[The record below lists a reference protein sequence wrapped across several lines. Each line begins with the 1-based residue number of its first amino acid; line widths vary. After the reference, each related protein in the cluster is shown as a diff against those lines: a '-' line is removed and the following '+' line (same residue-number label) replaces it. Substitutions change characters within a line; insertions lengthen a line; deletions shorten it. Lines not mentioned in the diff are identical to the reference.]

1 MMRAMIVADPFLLM
15 WLTLA
20 LAGLAIIA
28 YTHPRIPLELTSVVL
43 VAALLILFHVAPLRD
58 ADGANAADAVS
69 LLKGFG
75 NPAIISVV
83 ALLIVGQGMVRAG
96 ALEMISQ
103 TIYRAARG
111 RPAPAIALSLL
122 AALTISAALNNT
134 PVVVMFIPVLA
145 SLADR
150 LGHTAS
156 RVMIPLSYCT
166 ILGGMMTLIGSS
178 TNLLVAGTAADLGM
192 KPLGFFDFAVPGAVL
207 AALGFIYV
215 LFIAPRLM
223 PKRQSEDDAPTTASG
238 KQFIA
243 QFTIEPQSPLIGLAA
258 VGGMF
263 PAFREMT
270 VLMVQRGAV
279 HNRAPF
285 EDFALES
292 GDVVI
297 VAATRKAL
305 IDAVSRGSGLQI
317 RLAATA
323 EDTTDLGG
331 EVGGESEPSGG
342 TRSDQ
347 VMAEAMVSPG
357 SRLLGLPIEQSAFPA
372 ADGVRV
378 VGVQRRSRMTR
389 VHMHEV
395 RLQAGD
401 VLLVAGRSRDIRG
414 LRANR
419 DVVLMQ
425 WSESELPAY
434 NHARRA
440 SLIFI
445 AVVGIA
451 ATGILPIVAAA
462 VAGAALMVLSGSLN
476 VRQAARA
483 IDRQIILVGGAALA
497 LNAALSATGGGSYI
511 AGGLIDALDGASAAV
526 ILSAFFL
533 LVAIFTN
540 LLSNNACAVLFTP
553 IGINIALGLGVDP
566 VIFIVAVILAANCS
580 FASPIGYVTNLL
592 VMTPGRYRFSDFLRA
607 GSPLVLL
614 LWVGFSLFAPWYYGL
629 W

>member
-1 MMRAMIVADPFLLM
+1 MIIADPFILM
-15 WLTLA
+15 WITLA

-28 YTHPRIPLELTSVVL
+28 YAHPRLPLELTSVGL

-58 ADGANAADAVS
+58 GAGGTTLDAAE
-69 LLKGFG
+69 LLRGFG
-75 NPAIISVV
+75 NPAIITVV

-103 TIYRAARG
+103 AIYRAARG

-122 AALTISAALNNT
+122 TALTISAALNNT

-150 LGHTAS
+150 LGHSAS
-156 RVMIPLSYCT
+156 RIMMPLSYCT
-166 ILGGMMTLIGSS
+166 ILGGMVTLIGSS
-178 TNLLVAGTAADLGM
+178 TNLLVAGTARELGM
-192 KPLGFFDFAVPGAVL
+192 APLGFFDFAIPGLVL
-207 AALGFIYV
+207 AALGFLYV
-215 LFIAPRLM
+215 IFIAPRLM
-223 PKRQSEDDAPTTASG
+223 PKRLAEEDEPATASG

-243 QFTIEPQSPLIGLAA
+243 QLTVEPHSPLIGIAA

-263 PAFREMT
+263 PALRHMT
-270 VLMVQRGAV
+270 VLLVQRGAS
-279 HNRAPF
+279 HSRAPF
-285 EDFALES
+285 EDIALEQ

-305 IDAVSRGSGLQI
+305 VEAVWRSSGLQI
-317 RLAATA
+317 RPSAAPDGGPAAAGDATA
-323 EDTTDLGG
+323 EAQAATSARAD
-331 EVGGESEPSGG
+331 V
-342 TRSDQ
+342 
-347 VMAEAMVSPG
+347 VVAEAMVSPG

-372 ADGVRV
+372 ANSVHV
-378 VGVQRRSRMTR
+378 LGVQRRARMTR
-389 VHMHEV
+389 THMHEV

-401 VLLVAGRSRDIRG
+401 ILLVSGRSRDVRG

-419 DVVLMQ
+419 DVVLME
-425 WSESELPAY
+425 WSESELPSY
-434 NHARRA
+434 HHARRA
-440 SLIFI
+440 SLIFL

-451 ATGILPIVAAA
+451 ATGVLPIVAAA
-462 VAGAALMVLSGSLN
+462 VAGAALMVFSGTLN

-497 LNAALSATGGGSYI
+497 LNAALSATGGGAYI
-511 AGGLIDALDGASAAV
+511 ADGLVGALDGAGPAI

-533 LVAIFTN
+533 LVAAFTN
-540 LLSNNACAVLFTP
+540 VLSNNACAVLFTP
-553 IGINIALGLGVDP
+553 IGINIAHGLGVDP
-566 VIFIVAVILAANCS
+566 MIFVVAVILAANCS

-592 VMTPGRYRFSDFLRA
+592 VMAPGRYRFLDFMRA
-607 GSPLVLL
+607 GTPLILL

>member
-1 MMRAMIVADPFLLM
+1 MIAADPFLLM

-20 LAGLAIIA
+20 LAGIAIIA
-28 YTHPRIPLELTSVVL
+28 YAHPRMPLELTSVGL

-58 ADGANAADAVS
+58 PDGGLAVDAVS

-75 NPAIISVV
+75 NPAIITVV

-96 ALEMISQ
+96 ALEMISKA
-103 TIYRAARG
+103 IYRAARG

-156 RVMIPLSYCT
+156 RVMMPLSYCT

-178 TNLLVAGTAADLGM
+178 TNLLVAGTAAELGM
-192 KPLGFFDFAVPGAVL
+192 TPLRFFDFAVPGAVL

-215 LFIAPRLM
+215 LFVAPRLM
-223 PKRQSEDDAPTTASG
+223 PKRETEDDQPATSSG

-243 QFTIEPQSPLIGLAA
+243 QFIVEPHSPMVGIAA
-258 VGGMF
+258 LGGMF

-279 HNRAPF
+279 HSRAPF
-285 EDFALES
+285 EDITLEP

-305 IDAVSRGSGLQI
+305 IDAVSRSSGLQI
-317 RLAATA
+317 RLTATVEDETAPGDEAAGDPA
-323 EDTTDLGG
+323 
-331 EVGGESEPSGG
+331 PASGD
-342 TRSDQ
+342 S
-347 VMAEAMVSPG
+347 VVAEAMVSPG

-378 VGVQRRSRMTR
+378 LGVQRRSRMTR
-389 VHMHEV
+389 ARMHEV

-401 VLLVAGRSRDIRG
+401 VLLVSGRSRDVRG

-425 WSESELPAY
+425 WSESELPSY

-440 SLIFI
+440 SLIFL
-445 AVVGIA
+445 AVVGVA
-451 ATGILPIVAAA
+451 ATGVLPIVAAA
-462 VAGAALMVLSGSLN
+462 VAGAALMVLSGTLN

-483 IDRQIILVGGAALA
+483 IDRQIILVGGASLA
-497 LNAALSATGGGSYI
+497 LNAALSATGGGDYI
-511 AGGLIDALDGASAAV
+511 AGGLVDALDGAGAAV
-526 ILSAFFL
+526 MLSGFFL
-533 LVAIFTN
+533 LVAAFTN
-540 LLSNNACAVLFTP
+540 VLSNNACAVLFTP
-553 IGINIALGLGVDP
+553 IGINIAIGLGVDP
-566 VIFIVAVILAANCS
+566 MVFVIAVILAANCS

-592 VMTPGRYRFSDFLRA
+592 VMAPGRYRFSDFMRA
-607 GSPLVLL
+607 GSPLILL
-614 LWVGFSLFAPWYYGL
+614 LWIGFSLFAPWYYGL

>member
-1 MMRAMIVADPFLLM
+1 MIAADPFLLM

-20 LAGLAIIA
+20 LAGYAIVSYA
-28 YTHPRIPLELTSVVL
+28 HPRIPLELTSVGL
-43 VAALLILFHVAPLRD
+43 VAALLVLFHVAPLTDTKDGNPLD
-58 ADGANAADAVS
+58 ALS

-75 NPAIISVV
+75 NPAIITVV

-103 TIYRAARG
+103 TIYRATRG
-111 RPAPAIALSLL
+111 RPAPAIALSLF
-122 AALTISAALNNT
+122 AALAISAALNNT

-156 RVMIPLSYCT
+156 RVMMPLSYCT

-178 TNLLVAGTAADLGM
+178 TNLLVAGTAVEFGM
-192 KPLGFFDFAVPGAVL
+192 APLGFFDFVVPGAVL
-207 AALGFIYV
+207 AALGFLYV

-223 PKRQSEDDAPTTASG
+223 PRRASEGDEPATASG

-243 QFTIEPQSPLIGLAA
+243 QFTIEPGSDLAGIEA

-263 PAFREMT
+263 PALRDMT
-270 VLMVQRGAV
+270 VLMVQRGTE
-279 HNRAPF
+279 RSQAPF
-285 EDFALES
+285 EDIALLP

-305 IDAVSRGSGLQI
+305 MDAVLRGSGLQI
-317 RLAATA
+317 RPATA
-323 EDTTDLGG
+323 EN
-331 EVGGESEPSGG
+331 ESASGG
-342 TRSDQ
+342 DAKDDGAAEDAARRDQ
-347 VMAEAMVSPG
+347 VVAEAMVSPG

-378 VGVQRRSRMTR
+378 LGVQRRSRMTR
-389 VHMHEV
+389 AHMHEV

-401 VLLVAGRSRDIRG
+401 VLLISGRSHDIRN

-425 WSESELPAY
+425 WSESELPSY
-434 NHARRA
+434 DHARRA
-440 SLIFI
+440 TVIFL
-445 AVVGIA
+445 AVVAVA
-451 ATGILPIVAAA
+451 ATGVLPIVATA
-462 VAGAALMVLSGSLN
+462 VAGAALMVISGTLN

-497 LNAALSATGGGSYI
+497 LNAALSATGGADYI
-511 AGGLIDALDGASAAV
+511 AGGLVEALDGAGAAV
-526 ILSAFFL
+526 MLSGFFL
-533 LVAIFTN
+533 LVALFTN
-540 LLSNNACAVLFTP
+540 VLSNNACAVLFTP
-553 IGINIALGLGVDP
+553 IGINLAAGLGIDP
-566 VIFIVAVILAANCS
+566 IVFVIAVILAANCS

-592 VMTPGRYRFSDFLRA
+592 VMNPGRYRFSDFLRA
-607 GSPLVLL
+607 GSPLILL

>member
-1 MMRAMIVADPFLLM
+1 MIAADPFLLM

-20 LAGLAIIA
+20 LAGIVIIA
-28 YTHPRIPLELTSVVL
+28 YAHPRLPLELTSVGL

-58 ADGANAADAVS
+58 SEGTVALDAVS
-69 LLKGFG
+69 LLQGFG
-75 NPAIISVV
+75 NPAIITVV

-96 ALEMISQ
+96 ALEVISQ

-111 RPAPAIALSLL
+111 RPAPAIALSLV

-156 RVMIPLSYCT
+156 RVMMPLSYCT

-178 TNLLVAGTAADLGM
+178 TNLLVAGTAGELGM
-192 KPLGFFDFAVPGAVL
+192 APLGFFDFAIPGAVL
-207 AALGFIYV
+207 AVLGFLYV

-223 PKRQSEDDAPTTASG
+223 PKRETEDDEPATSSG
-238 KQFIA
+238 KHFIA
-243 QFTIEPQSPLIGLAA
+243 QFTVEPDSQLIGIAA

-263 PAFREMT
+263 PTLREMT

-279 HNRAPF
+279 HSRAPF
-285 EDFALES
+285 EDIALEQ

-305 IDAVSRGSGLQI
+305 IDAVWRASGLQI
-317 RLAATA
+317 RPAAA
-323 EDTTDLGG
+323 AEEDTAPGDETGVDAPPDSAAG
-331 EVGGESEPSGG
+331 
-342 TRSDQ
+342 SDR
-347 VMAEAMVSPG
+347 VVAEAMVSPG

-389 VHMHEV
+389 AHMHEI

-401 VLLVAGRSRDIRG
+401 VLLVSGRSSDVRG

-419 DVVLMQ
+419 DVLLMQ
-425 WSESELPAY
+425 WSESELPSY
-434 NHARRA
+434 HHARRA
-440 SLIFI
+440 SLIFL
-445 AVVGIA
+445 AVVAIA
-451 ATGILPIVAAA
+451 ASGVLPIVAAA
-462 VAGAALMVLSGSLN
+462 VAGAALMVFSGALN
-476 VRQAARA
+476 IRQAARA

-511 AGGLIDALDGASAAV
+511 AGGLVEALDGAGAAV
-526 ILSAFFL
+526 MLSGFFL
-533 LVAIFTN
+533 LVAVFTN
-540 LLSNNACAVLFTP
+540 VLSNNACAVLFTP
-553 IGINIALGLGVDP
+553 IGVNIAVGLGIDP
-566 VIFIVAVILAANCS
+566 MIFVIAVILAANCS

-592 VMTPGRYRFSDFLRA
+592 VMTPGRYRFSDFVRA
-607 GSPLVLL
+607 GSPLILL
-614 LWVGFSLFAPWYYGL
+614 LWIGFSLFAPWYYGL

>member
-1 MMRAMIVADPFLLM
+1 MIAADPFLLM

-20 LAGLAIIA
+20 LAGIVIIA
-28 YTHPRIPLELTSVVL
+28 YAHPRLPLELTSVGL

-58 ADGANAADAVS
+58 SEGTVALDAVS

-75 NPAIISVV
+75 NPAIITVV

-96 ALEMISQ
+96 ALEVISQ

-111 RPAPAIALSLL
+111 RPAPAIALSLV

-156 RVMIPLSYCT
+156 RVMMPLSYCT

-178 TNLLVAGTAADLGM
+178 TNLLVAGTAVELGM
-192 KPLGFFDFAVPGAVL
+192 APLGFFDFAIPGAVL
-207 AALGFIYV
+207 AVLGFLYV

-223 PKRQSEDDAPTTASG
+223 PKRETEDDEPATSSG

-243 QFTIEPQSPLIGLAA
+243 QFTVEPDSQLIGIAA

-263 PAFREMT
+263 PALREMT

-279 HNRAPF
+279 HSRAPF
-285 EDFALES
+285 EDIALEQ

-305 IDAVSRGSGLQI
+305 IDAVWRASGLQI
-317 RLAATA
+317 RPVAAA
-323 EDTTDLGG
+323 EEDTAPGDETAVDAPPDSAAG
-331 EVGGESEPSGG
+331 
-342 TRSDQ
+342 SDR
-347 VMAEAMVSPG
+347 VVAEAMVSPG

-389 VHMHEV
+389 AHMHEV

-401 VLLVAGRSRDIRG
+401 VLLVSGRSSDVRG

-419 DVVLMQ
+419 DVLLMQ
-425 WSESELPAY
+425 WSESELPSY
-434 NHARRA
+434 HHARRA
-440 SLIFI
+440 SLIFL
-445 AVVGIA
+445 AVVAIA
-451 ATGILPIVAAA
+451 ASGVLPIVAAA
-462 VAGAALMVLSGSLN
+462 VAGAALMVFSGALN
-476 VRQAARA
+476 IRQAARA

-511 AGGLIDALDGASAAV
+511 AGGLVEALDGAGAAV
-526 ILSAFFL
+526 MLSGFFL
-533 LVAIFTN
+533 LVAVFTN
-540 LLSNNACAVLFTP
+540 VLSNNACAVLFTP
-553 IGINIALGLGVDP
+553 IGVNIAVGLGIDP
-566 VIFIVAVILAANCS
+566 MIFVIAVILAANCS

-592 VMTPGRYRFSDFLRA
+592 VMTPGRYRFSDFVRA
-607 GSPLVLL
+607 GSPLILL
-614 LWVGFSLFAPWYYGL
+614 LWIGFSLFAPWYYGL

>member
-1 MMRAMIVADPFLLM
+1 MVAVDPFMLM
-15 WLTLA
+15 WLTLV
-20 LAGLAIIA
+20 LAGLAIVA
-28 YTHPRIPLELTSVVL
+28 YAHPRIPLELTSVGL
-43 VAALLILFHVAPLRD
+43 VAALLVLFHVAPL
-58 ADGANAADAVS
+58 ADLRGGNLLDAVS

-75 NPAIISVV
+75 NPAIITVV

-103 TIYRAARG
+103 TIYRASRG
-111 RPAPAIALSLL
+111 RPAPAIALSLF
-122 AALTISAALNNT
+122 AALAISAALNNT
-134 PVVVMFIPVLA
+134 PVVIMFIPVLA

-156 RVMIPLSYCT
+156 RIMMPLSYCT

-178 TNLLVAGTAADLGM
+178 TNLLVAGTAVEFGM
-192 KPLGFFDFAVPGAVL
+192 APLGFFDFIIPGAVL
-207 AALGFIYV
+207 AALGFLYV

-223 PKRQSEDDAPTTASG
+223 PRRSSEGDEPAISSG

-243 QFTIEPQSPLIGLAA
+243 QFRIEPGSALAGIEA

-263 PAFREMT
+263 PALRDMT
-270 VLMVQRGAV
+270 VLMVQRST
-279 HNRAPF
+279 NRSQAPF
-285 EDFALES
+285 EDIVLLP

-305 IDAVSRGSGLQI
+305 MEALSRGKDLQI
-317 RLAATA
+317 RPAAGTAKDETSPARENA
-323 EDTTDLGG
+323 EDGTAAETT
-331 EVGGESEPSGG
+331 SGG
-342 TRSDQ
+342 H
-347 VMAEAMVSPG
+347 VVAEAMVSPG

-378 VGVQRRSRMTR
+378 LGVQRRSRMTR
-389 VHMHEV
+389 AHMHEV

-401 VLLVAGRSRDIRG
+401 VLLVSGRSQDVRS

-425 WSESELPAY
+425 WSESELPSY
-434 NHARRA
+434 DHARRA
-440 SLIFI
+440 TLIFL
-445 AVVGIA
+445 AVVAVA
-451 ATGILPIVAAA
+451 ATGVLPIVATA
-462 VAGAALMVLSGSLN
+462 VAGAALMVISGTLN

-497 LNAALSATGGGSYI
+497 LNAALSATGGADYI
-511 AGGLIDALDGASAAV
+511 AGGLVEALEGAGAV
-526 ILSAFFL
+526 AMLSGFFL
-533 LVAIFTN
+533 LVALFTN
-540 LLSNNACAVLFTP
+540 VLSNNACAVLFTP
-553 IGINIALGLGVDP
+553 IGINFATGLGTDP
-566 VIFIVAVILAANCS
+566 MIFIIAVILAANCS

-592 VMTPGRYRFSDFLRA
+592 VMNPGRYRFVDFLRT
-607 GSPLVLL
+607 GSPLILL

>member
-1 MMRAMIVADPFLLM
+1 MIAADPFLLM

-20 LAGLAIIA
+20 LAGYAIVSYA
-28 YTHPRIPLELTSVVL
+28 HPRIPLELTSVGL
-43 VAALLILFHVAPLRD
+43 VAALLVLFHVAPLTDTKDGNPLD
-58 ADGANAADAVS
+58 ALS

-75 NPAIISVV
+75 NPAIITVV

-103 TIYRAARG
+103 TIYRATRG
-111 RPAPAIALSLL
+111 RPAPAIALSLF
-122 AALTISAALNNT
+122 AALAISAALNNT

-156 RVMIPLSYCT
+156 RVMMPLSYCT

-178 TNLLVAGTAADLGM
+178 TNLLVAGTAVEFGM
-192 KPLGFFDFAVPGAVL
+192 APLGFFDFIVPGAVL
-207 AALGFIYV
+207 AALGFLYV

-223 PKRQSEDDAPTTASG
+223 PRRASEGDEPATASG

-243 QFTIEPQSPLIGLAA
+243 QFTIEPVSDLAGIEA

-263 PAFREMT
+263 PALRDMT
-270 VLMVQRGAV
+270 VLMVQRGTE
-279 HNRAPF
+279 RSQAPF
-285 EDFALES
+285 EDIALLP

-305 IDAVSRGSGLQI
+305 MDAVLRGSGLQI
-317 RLAATA
+317 RPATA
-323 EDTTDLGG
+323 EN
-331 EVGGESEPSGG
+331 ESTSGG
-342 TRSDQ
+342 DAEDDGAAEDAARRDQ
-347 VMAEAMVSPG
+347 VVAEAMVSPG

-378 VGVQRRSRMTR
+378 LGVQRRSRMTR
-389 VHMHEV
+389 AHMHEV

-401 VLLVAGRSRDIRG
+401 VLLISGRSHDIRN

-425 WSESELPAY
+425 WSESELPSY
-434 NHARRA
+434 DHARRA
-440 SLIFI
+440 TVIFL
-445 AVVGIA
+445 AVVAVA
-451 ATGILPIVAAA
+451 ATGVLPIVATA
-462 VAGAALMVLSGSLN
+462 VAGAALMVISGTLN

-497 LNAALSATGGGSYI
+497 LNAALSATGGADYI
-511 AGGLIDALDGASAAV
+511 AGGLVEALDGAGAAV
-526 ILSAFFL
+526 MLSGFFL
-533 LVAIFTN
+533 LVALFTN
-540 LLSNNACAVLFTP
+540 MLSNNACAVLFTP
-553 IGINIALGLGVDP
+553 IGINLAAGLGIDP
-566 VIFIVAVILAANCS
+566 IVFVIAVILAANCS

-592 VMTPGRYRFSDFLRA
+592 VMNPGRYRFSDFLRA
-607 GSPLVLL
+607 GSPLILL

>member
-1 MMRAMIVADPFLLM
+1 MIAADPFLLM

-20 LAGLAIIA
+20 LAGYAIVSYA
-28 YTHPRIPLELTSVVL
+28 HPRIPLELTSVGL
-43 VAALLILFHVAPLRD
+43 VAALLVLFHVAPLTD
-58 ADGANAADAVS
+58 TKGGNPLDAVS

-75 NPAIISVV
+75 NPAIITVV

-103 TIYRAARG
+103 TIYRATRG
-111 RPAPAIALSLL
+111 RPAPAIALSLF
-122 AALTISAALNNT
+122 AALAISAALNNT

-156 RVMIPLSYCT
+156 RVMMPLSYCT

-178 TNLLVAGTAADLGM
+178 TNLLVAGTAVEFGM
-192 KPLGFFDFAVPGAVL
+192 APLRFFDFFVPGAVL
-207 AALGFIYV
+207 AALGFLYV

-223 PKRQSEDDAPTTASG
+223 PRRASEGDEPATASG

-243 QFTIEPQSPLIGLAA
+243 QFTIEPGSDLAGIEA

-263 PAFREMT
+263 PALRDMT
-270 VLMVQRGAV
+270 VLMVQRGTE
-279 HNRAPF
+279 RSQAPF
-285 EDFALES
+285 EDIALLP

-305 IDAVSRGSGLQI
+305 MDAVLRGSGLQI
-317 RLAATA
+317 RPATA
-323 EDTTDLGG
+323 EN
-331 EVGGESEPSGG
+331 ESASGG
-342 TRSDQ
+342 DAKDDGAAEDAARRDQ
-347 VMAEAMVSPG
+347 VVAEAMVSPG
-357 SRLLGLPIEQSAFPA
+357 SCLLGLPIEQSAFPA

-378 VGVQRRSRMTR
+378 LGVQRRSRMTR
-389 VHMHEV
+389 AHMHEV

-401 VLLVAGRSRDIRG
+401 VLLISGRSHDIRN

-425 WSESELPAY
+425 WSESELPSY
-434 NHARRA
+434 DHARRA
-440 SLIFI
+440 TVIFL
-445 AVVGIA
+445 AVVAVA
-451 ATGILPIVAAA
+451 ATGVLPIVATA
-462 VAGAALMVLSGSLN
+462 VAGAALMVISGTLN

-497 LNAALSATGGGSYI
+497 LNAALSATGGADYI
-511 AGGLIDALDGASAAV
+511 AGGLVEALDGAGAAV
-526 ILSAFFL
+526 MLSGFFL
-533 LVAIFTN
+533 LVALFTN
-540 LLSNNACAVLFTP
+540 VLSNNACAVLFTP
-553 IGINIALGLGVDP
+553 IGINLAAGLGIDP
-566 VIFIVAVILAANCS
+566 IVFVIAVILAANCS

-592 VMTPGRYRFSDFLRA
+592 VMNPGRYRFSDFLRA
-607 GSPLVLL
+607 GSPLILL

>member
-1 MMRAMIVADPFLLM
+1 MIAADPFLLM

-20 LAGLAIIA
+20 LAGIVIIA
-28 YTHPRIPLELTSVVL
+28 YAHPRLPLELTSVGL

-58 ADGANAADAVS
+58 SEGTVALDAVS

-75 NPAIISVV
+75 NPAIITVV

-111 RPAPAIALSLL
+111 RPAPAIALSLV

-156 RVMIPLSYCT
+156 RVMMPLSYCT

-178 TNLLVAGTAADLGM
+178 TNLLVAGTAVELGM
-192 KPLGFFDFAVPGAVL
+192 APLGFFDFAIPGAVL
-207 AALGFIYV
+207 AVLGFLYV

-223 PKRQSEDDAPTTASG
+223 PKRETEDDEPATSSG

-243 QFTIEPQSPLIGLAA
+243 QFTVEPDSQLIGIAA

-263 PAFREMT
+263 PALREMT

-279 HNRAPF
+279 HSRAPF
-285 EDFALES
+285 EDIALEQ

-305 IDAVSRGSGLQI
+305 IDAVWRASGLQI
-317 RLAATA
+317 RPVAAA
-323 EDTTDLGG
+323 EEDTAPGDETAVDAPPDSAAG
-331 EVGGESEPSGG
+331 
-342 TRSDQ
+342 SDR
-347 VMAEAMVSPG
+347 VVAEAMVSPG

-389 VHMHEV
+389 AHMHEI

-401 VLLVAGRSRDIRG
+401 VLLVSGRSSDVRG

-419 DVVLMQ
+419 DVLLMQ
-425 WSESELPAY
+425 WSESELPSY
-434 NHARRA
+434 HHARRA
-440 SLIFI
+440 SLIFL
-445 AVVGIA
+445 AVVAIA
-451 ATGILPIVAAA
+451 ASGVLPIVAAA
-462 VAGAALMVLSGSLN
+462 VAGAALMVFSGALN
-476 VRQAARA
+476 IRQAARA

-511 AGGLIDALDGASAAV
+511 AGGLVEALDGAGAAV
-526 ILSAFFL
+526 MLSGFFL
-533 LVAIFTN
+533 LVAVFTN
-540 LLSNNACAVLFTP
+540 VLSNNACAVLFTP
-553 IGINIALGLGVDP
+553 IGVNIAVGLGIDP
-566 VIFIVAVILAANCS
+566 MIFVIAVILAANCS

-592 VMTPGRYRFSDFLRA
+592 VMTPGRYRFSDFVRA
-607 GSPLVLL
+607 GSPLILL
-614 LWVGFSLFAPWYYGL
+614 LWIGFSLFAPWYYGL

>member
-1 MMRAMIVADPFLLM
+1 
-15 WLTLA
+15 
-20 LAGLAIIA
+20 
-28 YTHPRIPLELTSVVL
+28 
-43 VAALLILFHVAPLRD
+43 
-58 ADGANAADAVS
+58 VS

-75 NPAIISVV
+75 NPAIITVV

-111 RPAPAIALSLL
+111 RPAPAIALSLF
-122 AALTISAALNNT
+122 AALAISAALNNT

-156 RVMIPLSYCT
+156 RVMMPLSYCT

-178 TNLLVAGTAADLGM
+178 TNLLVAGTAVEFGM
-192 KPLGFFDFAVPGAVL
+192 APLGFFDFVVPGAVL
-207 AALGFIYV
+207 AALGFLYV

-223 PKRQSEDDAPTTASG
+223 PRRDSEADEPATRSG

-243 QFTIEPQSPLIGLAA
+243 QFTIEPDSALAGIEA

-263 PAFREMT
+263 PALRDMT
-270 VLMVQRGAV
+270 VLMVQRGAKQSQ
-279 HNRAPF
+279 APF
-285 EDFALES
+285 EDIALLP

-305 IDAVSRGSGLQI
+305 MDAVSRGNGLQI
-317 RLAATA
+317 RPATA
-323 EDTTDLGG
+323 AEGDTRPG
-331 EVGGESEPSGG
+331 EETADDGTTAEAASGG
-342 TRSDQ
+342 H
-347 VMAEAMVSPG
+347 VVAEAMVSPG
-357 SRLLGLPIEQSAFPA
+357 SRLIGLPIEQSAFPA

-378 VGVQRRSRMTR
+378 LGVQRRARMTR
-389 VHMHEV
+389 AHMHEV

-401 VLLVAGRSRDIRG
+401 VLLISGRSRDVRG

-425 WSESELPAY
+425 WSESELPSY
-434 NHARRA
+434 DHARRA
-440 SLIFI
+440 SLIFL
-445 AVVGIA
+445 AVVAVA
-451 ATGILPIVAAA
+451 ASGVLPIVVTA
-462 VAGAALMVLSGSLN
+462 VAGAALMVFSGTLN

-497 LNAALSATGGGSYI
+497 LNAALSATGGAGYI
-511 AGGLIDALDGASAAV
+511 AGGLVDALDGAGAAV
-526 ILSAFFL
+526 MLSGFFL
-533 LVAIFTN
+533 LVAMLTN
-540 LLSNNACAVLFTP
+540 VLSNNACAVLFTP
-553 IGINIALGLGVDP
+553 IGINLAIGLGIDP
-566 VIFIVAVILAANCS
+566 LIFVIAVILAANCS
-580 FASPIGYVTNLL
+580 FATPIGYVTNLL
-592 VMTPGRYRFSDFLRA
+592 VMNPGRYRFSDFLRA
-607 GSPLVLL
+607 GSPLILL
-614 LWVGFSLFAPWYYGL
+614 LWIGFSLFAPWYYGL

>member
-1 MMRAMIVADPFLLM
+1 MIAADPFLLM

-20 LAGLAIIA
+20 LAGLAVLA
-28 YTHPRIPLELTSVVL
+28 YANPRIPLELTSVGL
-43 VAALLILFHVAPLRD
+43 VAALLILFYVVPLRD
-58 ADGANAADAVS
+58 AAGAISLDAGG

-75 NPAIISVV
+75 NPAIITVV

-111 RPAPAIALSLL
+111 RPAPVIALSLL

-156 RVMIPLSYCT
+156 RVMMPLSYCT

-178 TNLLVAGTAADLGM
+178 TNLLVAGTAVELGL
-192 KPLGFFDFAVPGAVL
+192 PQLGFFDFAIPGAVL
-207 AALGFIYV
+207 AAIGFVYV
-215 LFIAPRLM
+215 LFLAPHLM
-223 PKRQSEDDAPTTASG
+223 PKRETEDDAPATSSG

-243 QFTIEPQSPLIGLAA
+243 QFTVEPHSPLIGIAA
-258 VGGMF
+258 VAGMF
-263 PAFREMT
+263 PAFRDMT
-270 VLMVQRGAV
+270 VLMVQRGAMQ
-279 HNRAPF
+279 NRAPF
-285 EDFALES
+285 EDFALEP

-305 IDAVSRGSGLQI
+305 IDAVSPRSGLQI
-317 RLAATA
+317 HHTAAT
-323 EDTTDLGG
+323 EDETASGDEAAD
-331 EVGGESEPSGG
+331 EVESASNA
-342 TRSDQ
+342 RAAQ
-347 VMAEAMVSPG
+347 VVAEAMVSPG

-372 ADGVRV
+372 ADGVRIL
-378 VGVQRRSRMTR
+378 GVQRRSRMTR
-389 VHMHEV
+389 SHMHEV

-401 VLLVAGRSRDIRG
+401 VLLVSGRSRDVRG

-425 WSESELPAY
+425 WSESELPSY

-440 SLIFI
+440 SLIFLGVV
-445 AVVGIA
+445 AVA
-451 ATGILPIVAAA
+451 ASGVLPIVAAA
-462 VAGAALMVLSGSLN
+462 VAGAALMVFSGTLN

-497 LNAALSATGGGSYI
+497 LNTALSATGGGSYI
-511 AGGLIDALDGASAAV
+511 AGGLVEALDGAGPAV
-526 ILSAFFL
+526 MLSGFFL
-533 LVAIFTN
+533 LVAVLTN
-540 LLSNNACAVLFTP
+540 VLTNNACAVLFTP
-553 IGINIALGLGVDP
+553 IGINIAAGLGVDP
-566 VIFIVAVILAANCS
+566 MIFVIAVILAANCS

-592 VMTPGRYRFSDFLRA
+592 VMTPGRYRFSDFMRA

>member
-1 MMRAMIVADPFLLM
+1 MIAVDPFLLM
-15 WLTLA
+15 CVTLA
-20 LAGLAIIA
+20 LAGLAIAA
-28 YTHPRIPLELTSVVL
+28 YAHPRVPLELTSVGL
-43 VAALLILFHVAPLRD
+43 VAALLVLFHVAPLT
-58 ADGANAADAVS
+58 NAEGSNLLDAVA

-75 NPAIISVV
+75 NPAIITVV

-96 ALEMISQ
+96 ALEVISQ

-111 RPAPAIALSLL
+111 RPAPAIALSLF
-122 AALTISAALNNT
+122 AALGISAALNNT

-150 LGHTAS
+150 LGHTMS
-156 RVMIPLSYCT
+156 RIMMPLSYCT

-178 TNLLVAGTAADLGM
+178 TNLLVAGTAAEFGM
-192 KPLGFFDFAVPGAVL
+192 VPLGFFDFIVPGAVL
-207 AALGFIYV
+207 AGLGFLYV

-223 PKRQSEDDAPTTASG
+223 PRRASVDEEPTTRSG

-243 QFTIEPQSPLIGLAA
+243 QFTIEPSSALIGLEA

-263 PAFREMT
+263 PALREMT
-270 VLMVQRGAV
+270 VLMVQRGTK
-279 HNRAPF
+279 RSQAPF
-285 EDFALES
+285 EDIALQA
-292 GDVVI
+292 GNVVI

-305 IDAVSRGSGLQI
+305 VKAVSRGSDLQI
-317 RLAATA
+317 RPNATFMDDETSAGNDASDNGTTAAAKSRDYVVA
-323 EDTTDLGG
+323 E
-331 EVGGESEPSGG
+331 V
-342 TRSDQ
+342 
-347 VMAEAMVSPG
+347 MVSPG

-372 ADGVRV
+372 TDGVHV
-378 VGVQRRSRMTR
+378 LGVQRRARMTR
-389 VHMHEV
+389 AHMHEV

-401 VLLVAGRSRDIRG
+401 VLLISGHSRNVRS

-425 WSESELPAY
+425 WSQSELPSY
-434 NHARRA
+434 DHARRA
-440 SLIFI
+440 SLIFLAVI
-445 AVVGIA
+445 AVA
-451 ATGILPIVAAA
+451 ATGVLPIVATA
-462 VAGAALMVLSGSLN
+462 VAGAALMIISGTLN

-483 IDRQIILVGGAALA
+483 IDRQIILVSGAALA

-511 AGGLIDALDGASAAV
+511 ASGLLEALDGTGTV
-526 ILSAFFL
+526 VMLSGFFL

-540 LLSNNACAVLFTP
+540 VLSNNACAVLFTP
-553 IGINIALGLGVDP
+553 IGINIATGLNIDP
-566 VIFIVAVILAANCS
+566 MIFIIAVILAANCS

-592 VMTPGRYRFSDFLRA
+592 VMNPGRYKFADFLRA
-607 GSPLVLL
+607 GSPLILL

>member
-1 MMRAMIVADPFLLM
+1 MIAADPFLLM

-20 LAGLAIIA
+20 LAGIVIIA
-28 YTHPRIPLELTSVVL
+28 YAHPRLPLELTSVGL

-58 ADGANAADAVS
+58 SEGAVALDAVS

-75 NPAIISVV
+75 NPAIITVV

-111 RPAPAIALSLL
+111 RPAPAIALSLVV
-122 AALTISAALNNT
+122 ALTISAALNNT

-156 RVMIPLSYCT
+156 SVMMPLSYCT

-178 TNLLVAGTAADLGM
+178 TNLLVAGTAVELGM
-192 KPLGFFDFAVPGAVL
+192 APLGFFDFAIPGAVL
-207 AALGFIYV
+207 AALGFLYV
-215 LFIAPRLM
+215 LFVAPRLM
-223 PKRQSEDDAPTTASG
+223 PKRETGDDEPATSSG

-243 QFTIEPQSPLIGLAA
+243 QFTVEPQSQLIGIAA

-263 PAFREMT
+263 PALREMT

-279 HNRAPF
+279 HSRAPF
-285 EDFALES
+285 EDIALEQ

-305 IDAVSRGSGLQI
+305 IDAVSPGSGLQI
-317 RLAATA
+317 RPTEASEDDTVPADEAAGDA
-323 EDTTDLGG
+323 PPDSAPGADR
-331 EVGGESEPSGG
+331 V
-342 TRSDQ
+342 
-347 VMAEAMVSPG
+347 VAEAMVSPG

-389 VHMHEV
+389 AHMHEV

-401 VLLVAGRSRDIRG
+401 VLLVSGRSADVRG

-425 WSESELPAY
+425 WSESELPSY
-434 NHARRA
+434 HHARRA
-440 SLIFI
+440 SLIFL
-445 AVVGIA
+445 AVVAIA
-451 ATGILPIVAAA
+451 ASGVLPIVAAA
-462 VAGAALMVLSGSLN
+462 VAGAALMVFSGALN
-476 VRQAARA
+476 IRQAARA
-483 IDRQIILVGGAALA
+483 IDRQIILVGGGALA

-511 AGGLIDALDGASAAV
+511 AGGLVEALDGAGAAV
-526 ILSAFFL
+526 MLSGFFL
-533 LVAIFTN
+533 LVAVFTN
-540 LLSNNACAVLFTP
+540 VLSNNACAVLFTP
-553 IGINIALGLGVDP
+553 IGVNIAVGLGIDP
-566 VIFIVAVILAANCS
+566 TVFIIAVILAANCS

-592 VMTPGRYRFSDFLRA
+592 VMTPGRYRFSDFVRA
-607 GSPLVLL
+607 GSPLILL
-614 LWVGFSLFAPWYYGL
+614 LWIGFSLFAPWYYGL

>member
-1 MMRAMIVADPFLLM
+1 MIAADPFLLM

-20 LAGLAIIA
+20 LAGLAILA
-28 YTHPRIPLELTSVVL
+28 YAHPRMPLELTSVGL

-58 ADGANAADAVS
+58 AAGAIALDAGG

-75 NPAIISVV
+75 NPAIITVV
-83 ALLIVGQGMVRAG
+83 ALLVVGQGMVRAG
-96 ALEMISQ
+96 ALEMISK

-122 AALTISAALNNT
+122 VALTISAALNNT

-156 RVMIPLSYCT
+156 RVMMPLSYCT

-178 TNLLVAGTAADLGM
+178 TNLLVAGTAAELGM
-192 KPLGFFDFAVPGAVL
+192 TPLGFFDFAVPGAVL
-207 AALGFIYV
+207 AAIGFVYV
-215 LFIAPRLM
+215 LFVAPHLM
-223 PKRQSEDDAPTTASG
+223 PKRETEDDEPATSSG

-243 QFTIEPQSPLIGLAA
+243 QFTVEPQSPLIGSAA

-263 PAFREMT
+263 SAFREMT

-285 EDFALES
+285 EDIALEP

-305 IDAVSRGSGLQI
+305 IDAVARDSGLQI
-317 RLAATA
+317 RLTAAA
-323 EDTTDLGG
+323 EDDAAPGDG
-331 EVGGESEPSGG
+331 AADDAEPAGSA
-342 TRSDQ
+342 RAAQ
-347 VMAEAMVSPG
+347 VVAEAMVSPG

-378 VGVQRRSRMTR
+378 LGVQRRSRMTR
-389 VHMHEV
+389 AHMHEV

-401 VLLVAGRSRDIRG
+401 VLLISGRSRDVRG

-425 WSESELPAY
+425 WSESELPSY

-440 SLIFI
+440 SLIFL
-445 AVVGIA
+445 AVVGVA
-451 ATGILPIVAAA
+451 ATGVLPIVAAA
-462 VAGAALMVLSGSLN
+462 VAGAALMVLSGTLN

-497 LNAALSATGGGSYI
+497 LNAALSATGGGGYI
-511 AGGLIDALDGASAAV
+511 ASGLIQALDGAGAAV
-526 ILSAFFL
+526 MLSGFFL
-533 LVAIFTN
+533 LVAAFTN
-540 LLSNNACAVLFTP
+540 VLTNNACAVLFTP
-553 IGINIALGLGVDP
+553 IGVNIAAGLGVDP
-566 VIFIVAVILAANCS
+566 MVFVIAVILAANCS

-592 VMTPGRYRFSDFLRA
+592 VMAPGRYRFSDFMRA
-607 GSPLVLL
+607 GSPLILL
-614 LWVGFSLFAPWYYGL
+614 LWITFSLFGPWYYGL